1 MDREGTD
8 PIQRCFDE
16 SYARL
21 VRQLYGVC
29 GDRAEAEDV
38 VAEAF
43 VRAVSKRRT
52 FERLDS
58 PEAWLRTVAVNIAR
72 SRHRRKVLGEKLM
85 FRSHDEEAAPRD
97 AVDDRGDRLDVVAAL
112 RRLPQEQREALA
124 LHYLADLPV
133 AEVAETVGA
142 PVGTVKA
149 RLSRGRTALAAVMTA
164 DEQELAVDAPPYD
177 DIERRGNRR
186 RAVRQGVAAGTA
198 GLAVVLVIVFAQS
211 VVRSGGDAAPPPVA
225 PSPTSTGDTAI
236 DPIGVRGRAVDVAG
250 AEDGTLAVMFDTG
263 DWWELTTATSDGTE
277 SVEMPPG
284 SSVDALPDGGYLV
297 KRGQDGMKQVDILDD
312 AGLQAMRMVSI
323 DRQREPSPLLDG
335 EVPFTLG
342 GSHGFELELFAL
354 DPATAE
360 AHLVPMDVGG
370 DEIREATTYDGRLAV
385 LTTEDGTSTYHWSDD
400 GGESWSD
407 ESLDDTGFS
416 SIVPTGAGED
426 HVVIEG
432 RGGDELFPFLG
443 VHTMPTSGGG
453 FDRVGYDEL
462 PFTDYYFGGYVEDGG
477 LVVAAQLGGGGS
489 SSTEGTFAYADGE
502 LRQVGDFPASEI
514 LSVEPDGTIWMA
526 DSVSLLRS
534 TDDGRTWESFS
545 HDPDEEPTTPEPGPS
560 AGPEAIVAHP
570 EARLAELRLDPES
583 QAALAVW
590 ECDRACGEVRGTA
603 LVATTDRFANTRV
616 LPFEGRA
623 TVVESLGDGAFLVR
637 GNRGLGEVVRA
648 DGGREPVVEGDTGGA
663 GSPVIVWQGANRSL
677 YLVDGATATAQL
689 VDQPATPYQ
698 VLDLPDGLIALQTEL
713 GVLTSADR
721 GQTWRAVEASPE
733 TQSDSLLSLVPA
745 GTSDVVLVEGG
756 DGASV
761 LPFEAVQY
769 ADDGRFVRVAQDT
782 TPMRYTGGQA
792 VLPDGRMLVFV
803 ESWSSGDDP
812 AGYYLSD
819 GEDWATFEYLGGPPA
834 DTVGYGAGGPLDF
847 AVTDDSL
854 TVVAQGV
861 GPEVPAWISTDAGE
875 SWQPL
880 EAR

>member
-1 MDREGTD
+1 MDRDGTD

-16 SYARL
+16 SYGRL

-85 FRSHDEEAAPRD
+85 FRSHDEEVGPRD
-97 AVDDRGDRLDVVAAL
+97 AVDDRGDRVDVVAAL
-112 RRLPQEQREALA
+112 RLLPQEQREALA

-133 AEVAETVGA
+133 AEVAEAVGA

-164 DEQELAVDAPPYD
+164 DEPELAVDAPPYD

-186 RAVRQGVAAGTA
+186 RAVRQGVTAATA

-211 VVRSGGDAAPPPVA
+211 VVRGGGDAAPPPIA
-225 PSPTSTGDTAI
+225 PSPTSTGDSAL
-236 DPIGVRGRAVDVAG
+236 DPINVQGRPVDVAG
-250 AEDGTLAVMFDTG
+250 GAEEGALAVMFAAG
-263 DWWELTTATSDGTE
+263 HSWELTTATGDGSE

-284 SSVDALPDGGYLV
+284 SSVDALRGVGYLV
-297 KRGQDGMKQVDILDD
+297 KRGWDGMKQVDIVDD
-312 AGLQAMRMVSI
+312 AGLDAMRMVSI
-323 DRQREPSPLLDG
+323 EREPSPLVDG

-342 GSHGFELELFAL
+342 GSRGFELELFAL

-370 DEIREATTYDGRLAV
+370 GEIQGAATHDGRLAV
-385 LTTEDGTSTYHWSDD
+385 LTTGDGTSTYHWSDD
-400 GGESWSD
+400 GGESWD
-407 ESLDDTGFS
+407 EEPLDDAGFS

-426 HVVIEG
+426 HVVVEG
-432 RGGDELFPFLG
+432 RGDADFFPFLG
-443 VHTMPTSGGG
+443 VHTMSSSGGG
-453 FDRVGYDEL
+453 FARSGYDDL
-462 PFTDYYFGGYVEDGG
+462 PFAEYFGGYAVDGEVVVTAAVGRG
-477 LVVAAQLGGGGS
+477 LRSAES
-489 SSTEGTFAYADGE
+489 GTFTFADGE
-502 LRQVGDFPASEI
+502 LRQVVDFPASDI
-514 LSVEPDGTIWMA
+514 VSVEPDGTIWMA

-534 TDDGRTWESFS
+534 TDDGRTWETFPF
-545 HDPDEEPTTPEPGPS
+545 DPDEEPTSPE
-560 AGPEAIVAHP
+560 AGPGNDAEAIVAHP
-570 EARLAELRLDPES
+570 EARLTDLRLDPES
-583 QAALAVW
+583 QAALALW
-590 ECDRACGEVRGTA
+590 QCDRACGEVRGAA
-603 LVATTDRFANTRV
+603 LVASTDRFANSTV
-616 LPFEGRA
+616 LPFEGRP
-623 TVVESLGDGAFLVR
+623 TGVSSLGDGAFLVR

-648 DGGREPVVEGDTGGA
+648 DGSREPVVEGDTGGA
-663 GSPVIVWQGANRSL
+663 GSPVIVWQGANQSL

-689 VDQPATPYQ
+689 LDQPATPYQ
-698 VLDLPDGLIALQTEL
+698 VMDLPDGRIAVQTEL
-713 GVLTSADR
+713 GVFVSSDR
-721 GQTWRAVEASPE
+721 GVSWQPVEPSPE
-733 TQSDSLLSLVPA
+733 TEEGSLLSLVPA
-745 GTSDVVLVEGG
+745 GTSDVVLVESG
-756 DGASV
+756 DGATL
-761 LPFEAVQY
+761 LPFGAVQY
-769 ADDGRFVRVAQDT
+769 ADDGRFVRVEQDT
-782 TPMRYTGGQA
+782 DPMRYTGGQA

-803 ESWSSGDDP
+803 EEWSSGDNP
-812 AGYYLSD
+812 TGYYLSD
-819 GEDWATFEYLGGPPA
+819 GEDWATYSYVGGPPS
-834 DTVGYGAGGPLDF
+834 DTVGFGSGGPLDF

-875 SWQPL
+875 SWEPL
-880 EAR
+880 DPR